1 MSLEALVFDV
11 DGTLADTEETHRQ
24 AFNDTFLRFDLKWD
38 WTQPL
43 YRELLAISG
52 GKERI
57 NHYIGT
63 LAVPLAERARLC
75 QLVPS
80 IHRVKTELYTQLIAD
95 GRCPLRRGV
104 ARLFAE
110 ADDAGV
116 RLAIASTTTA
126 ANVDALLTRHL
137 GRGSVR
143 QFHTIACG
151 DLVEQKKPA
160 PDIYE
165 RALSTLGL
173 PADRCV
179 AFEDSRNGL
188 YAAKAAGLF
197 TVITASQW
205 TEADDFTDADLN
217 LSYLGDVEHPL
228 SRDQAALVG
237 GPWLGLRELRSL
249 HETATRDASS
259 ETAPL

>member
-1 MSLEALVFDV
+1 MSLEALIFDV

-24 AFNDTFLRFDLKWD
+24 AFNYTFLRFDLKWE
-38 WTQPL
+38 WTKPL
-43 YRELLAISG
+43 YRELLKISG

-80 IHRVKTELYTQLIAD
+80 IHREKTALYTQLIAD
-95 GRCPLRRGV
+95 GRCPLRPGV
-104 ARLFAE
+104 ARLLAE
-110 ADDAGV
+110 AQEAGV
-116 RLAIASTTTA
+116 WLAVASTTTA

-137 GRGSVR
+137 GRGSLR

-197 TVITASQW
+197 TVVTTSQW
-205 TEADDFTDADLN
+205 TEGDDFTDADLQ
-217 LSYLGDVEHPL
+217 LSYLGDADHPL
-228 SRDQAALVG
+228 PPAQAARVG
-237 GPWLGLRELRSL
+237 GPWLGFCELRSL
-249 HETATRDASS
+249 HEKATRDSSS
-259 ETAPL
+259 EAAAL

>member
-1 MSLEALVFDV
+1 
-11 DGTLADTEETHRQ
+11 
-24 AFNDTFLRFDLKWD
+24 
-38 WTQPL
+38 
-43 YRELLAISG
+43 
-52 GKERI
+52 
-57 NHYIGT
+57 
-63 LAVPLAERARLC
+63 
-75 QLVPS
+75 
-80 IHRVKTELYTQLIAD
+80 LYTQLIAD
-95 GRCPLRRGV
+95 GRCPLRPGV

-137 GRGSVR
+137 GRGSLR

-173 PADRCV
+173 PADQCV

-188 YAAKAAGLF
+188 CAAKAAGLF
-197 TVITASQW
+197 TVVTASQW
-205 TEADDFTDADLN
+205 TEGDDFTEADLEI
-217 LSYLGDVEHPL
+217 SCLGDAEHPL
-228 SRDQAALVG
+228 SSAEATQGG
-237 GPWLGLRELRSL
+237 GPFLGLRGLRSSHGAGAL
-249 HETATRDASS
+249 GARS
-259 ETAPL
+259 E